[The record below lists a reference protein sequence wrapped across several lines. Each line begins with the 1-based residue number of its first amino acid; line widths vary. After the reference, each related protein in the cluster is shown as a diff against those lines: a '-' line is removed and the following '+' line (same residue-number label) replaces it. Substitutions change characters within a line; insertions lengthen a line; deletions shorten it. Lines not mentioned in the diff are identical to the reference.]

1 MKKNKIPFT
10 VQTPEQSS
18 GFLLWQVTTLWQRHI
33 KKELEEFNITHTQFV
48 LLASTLW
55 FHVRNQEANQALLSN
70 HTKIDPMTTSTVLR
84 TLQKKNLIKRT
95 EHSTDTRAKI
105 ITLTASGKQI
115 VQKAVKK
122 VEQVDNDFF
131 KVLHNGTE
139 DFNKKLIVLLKASQI
154 G

>member
-1 MKKNKIPFT
+1 MKKNKTPFT

-18 GFLLWQVTTLWQRHI
+18 GFLLWQVTTLWQQHI
-33 KKELEEFNITHTQFV
+33 KKELAEFNITHTQFV
-48 LLASTLW
+48 LLASILW
-55 FHVRNQEANQALLSN
+55 FHMHNQEVNQATLSV

-105 ITLTASGKQI
+105 IALTAQGKQI
-115 VQKAVKK
+115 AQKAVKK

-131 KVLHNGTE
+131 KVLHSGTE
-139 DFNKKLIVLLKASQI
+139 DFNKKLIVLLKASQT